1 MCGGTPQYP
10 WKRCWQLSE
19 SIKYSGVYY
28 PTMTE
33 KRDVLLAERRIKLEE
48 DVTNLA
54 NEYHNDTGERIS
66 ITIGWQLDE
75 NDPYCSW

>member
-1 MCGGTPQYP
+1 
-10 WKRCWQLSE
+10 
-19 SIKYSGVYY
+19 
-28 PTMTE
+28 MTE